1 MPRDIEQLLHRKVNR
16 LDFIKKMVERA
27 PKRKPVRARVPRGKR
42 GTLFAI
48 RNKNLAIRE
57 AALRLVQINITFQ
70 KTTDRAINIYTVAP
84 YSYRYRRL
92 RVGRR
97 KCLYAYDMKDKHIK
111 SFAIRNIRKVALTDR
126 KYVPKWRVEIF

>member
-1 MPRDIEQLLHRKVNR
+1 MPRDIEQLLHRKINR
-16 LDFIKKMVERA
+16 ADFIKKMVEKA
-27 PKRKPVRARVPRGKR
+27 PRRKPVRARVPRGKR
-42 GTLFAI
+42 GTLFAK

-57 AALRLVQINITFQ
+57 AALRGVQIVITFQ
-70 KTTDRAINIYTVAP
+70 KTTTNEVKQYIAFP

-92 RVGRR
+92 KVGRR

-126 KYVPKWRVEIF
+126 KHVPKWKVEIG